1 MISHSTHNTPGKRAE
16 GEPTPAPQQAHVV
29 KAPANEPTLR
39 DLTGPRVE
47 GTDSELRLP
56 TVAHISQHFS
66 EIRALPWQ
74 LRSDPKIAERLA
86 ECRRFADRLARG
98 EYDQSL
104 NRSERQLDTL
114 NAIVGDEAATRRG
127 IGVALTYL
135 EKRSNLLSEFEVLGP
150 DSIVLKLQ
158 KLIQSKS
165 CEDARHKDS
174 EAFGFLTDTFLSLY
188 LHAILP
194 DVLTRK
200 HAHEMARRFGP
211 TTSPRVPAIAAG
223 MITGSMAAGLMAMR
237 YLDPLLEPGS
247 LVGLAMPL
255 AVGAAQFYALRR
267 IVNSLTDRDCV
278 PPELRAGYVLAS
290 TLAYGVANGVAPSF
304 SGVVDNLMETEDA
317 AFVTYATV
325 LHGMKSAGELDT
337 YIFDTVKDCRRRD
350 GSRVYPALDEQW
362 MELAKSRWEE
372 MKPATAGA
380 NPIDNLI
387 LSTTLHHSLRT
398 IEGLKARLELIGG
411 LRDAVDKNF
420 HENRCVEGVE

>member
-1 MISHSTHNTPGKRAE
+1 M
-16 GEPTPAPQQAHVV
+16 
-29 KAPANEPTLR
+29 
-39 DLTGPRVE
+39 
-47 GTDSELRLP
+47 
-56 TVAHISQHFS
+56 VAHISQHFS
-66 EIRALPWQ
+66 EIHALPRQ

-114 NAIVGDEAATRRG
+114 KAIVGDEAATRRG

-158 KLIQSKS
+158 KLIQSTS
-165 CEDARHKDS
+165 CEDARQRDT

-200 HAHEMARRFGP
+200 HAHEMALRFGP
-211 TTSPRVPAIAAG
+211 TTSPRVPGVAAG
-223 MITGSMAAGLMAMR
+223 MIAGSMAASWMVMR
-237 YLDPLLEPGS
+237 YIDPLLEPGS
-247 LVGLAMPL
+247 LLRLGMPL
-255 AVGAAQFYALRR
+255 AVGVAQVVAFRR
-267 IVNSLTDRDCV
+267 ILNSLKDRDCV
-278 PPELRAGYVLAS
+278 PPELRGAYALAS
-290 TLAYGVANGVAPSF
+290 SLAYGVANGIAPSF
-304 SGVVDNLMETEDA
+304 SGVVNDLIDTNEA
-317 AFVTYATV
+317 ALVKYATV

-337 YIFDTVKDCRRRD
+337 FIFDTVKDCRRGND
-350 GSRVYPALDEQW
+350 SLEYPALDAQW
-362 MELAKSRWEE
+362 MELANSRWEE

-411 LRDAVDKNF
+411 LRDAVDNSL
-420 HENRCVEGVE
+420 HENRCAEGVG